1 MVLYSISSGLV
12 HVAYR
17 GTRTNPVAGV
27 QCSDEG
33 AVDVPLDPSNPLNIR
48 LNTSIYLEPD
58 GHYGGSIYAYDVPA
72 RIAYTCSN
80 GASGSFAATLRISLS
95 IAGNVTASRRIQG
108 EMAPQTVGGETTTG
122 SWDFAP
128 R

>member
-17 GTRTNPVAGV
+17 GTRTNTFAGV

-33 AVDVPLDPSNPLNIR
+33 AVDVPLGPSSPLNIR
-48 LNTSIYLEPD
+48 QNTSIYLEPD
-58 GHYGGSIYAYDVPA
+58 GHYAGSIYAYDVPVP
-72 RIAYTCSN
+72 IAYTCST
-80 GASGSFAATLRISLS
+80 GTSGSFAATLRISLS
-95 IAGNVTASRRIQG
+95 ITGNVTASRRIQG
-108 EMAPQTVGGETTTG
+108 EMVPETVGGETTTG